1 MILLPADPVH
11 SLLTECK
18 WIPDWGFR
26 LQLHSSRSA
35 PLTPLFMFTLLLP
48 RRQHIHALRTA
59 NPWRA
64 DRRAGERG
72 RDTEG
77 ERERVRKREGRET
90 SARAAFQSESFV
102 SLISVHENIY
112 FHSNK
117 SALWIKFL
125 IITLQNWDCL
135 RLCLLK

>member
-1 MILLPADPVH
+1 MAVTAATAHSRPAD
-11 SLLTECK
+11 C
-18 WIPDWGFR
+18 
-26 LQLHSSRSA
+26 Q
-35 PLTPLFMFTLLLP
+35 PLG
-48 RRQHIHALRTA
+48 
-59 NPWRA
+59 A

-117 SALWIKFL
+117 SAL
-125 IITLQNWDCL
+125 
-135 RLCLLK
+135 